1 MSGLLHSAVVS
12 LLVLLYIPYC
22 LHWSPA
28 IHQLREHKG
37 HTGTQCVMS
46 GRIFQHF
53 FLLEEISTPD
63 FDWRIFDKALV
74 IILLFLLITDLFLIV
89 GVRKEHK

>member
-1 MSGLLHSAVVS
+1 MSGLLHSAVCS

-22 LHWSPA
+22 LHWSPS
-28 IHQLREHKG
+28 IQQLREHKG
-37 HTGTQCVMS
+37 QTGTQCHVRADFS
-46 GRIFQHF
+46 TF
-53 FLLEEISTPD
+53 FLLEEIFTPD